1 MAVNMDSYAP
11 FDSGA
16 GANSMEATWRSMM
29 SLLPSGVFRGRN
41 NDVQCYA
48 DSTGMQV
55 KVRTGE
61 VWIRGH
67 WGQVGSEKTL
77 AIASAHA
84 SLSRIDRCVARAD
97 FANNRVELDIL
108 TGVAGSGT
116 FVGLT
121 RNTSIWEIPLAVIT
135 VPALDTSIDAAQVR
149 DQRVYTGDRLP
160 RGIVGLVKQA
170 TSNSPITG
178 ETMMETVTFGAESGR
193 AYEIIFEAQH
203 DTSNPTFRF
212 RYATGN
218 SVTTA
223 GTIIRDSNVEGSG
236 ASRLFRMTG
245 IFAPSTTEDYT
256 IGVSAQGSSLNVTS
270 TGATNR
276 LFWVRDVGLL

>member
-1 MAVNMDSYAP
+1 MAVTMDSYAP

-16 GANSMEATWRSMM
+16 GANSMEDKWRSMF
-29 SLLPSGVFRGRN
+29 SQLPSGVMRGRN
-41 NDVQCYA
+41 NDMQCYA

-61 VWIRGH
+61 CWIRGH

-84 SLSRIDRCVARAD
+84 TLARVDRCVARAD
-97 FANNRVELDIL
+97 FINNRVELDIL
-108 TGVAGSGT
+108 TGVAGSGVA
-116 FVGLT
+116 VGLT
-121 RNTSIWEIPLAVIT
+121 RNTSIWEISLAIIN
-135 VPALDTSIDAAQVR
+135 VPALDTSIDASQVK
-149 DQRVYTGDRLP
+149 DQRVYTGDRNP

-170 TSNSPITG
+170 TSNTGITG
-178 ETMMETVTFGAESGR
+178 ETMMETITFGAEAGR
-193 AYEIIFEAQH
+193 AYELCFAANH
-203 DTSNPTFRF
+203 DTPHPTSRI
-212 RYATGN
+212 RYAAGQT
-218 SVTTA
+218 VTTS
-223 GTIIRDSNVEGSG
+223 GTIIRDANVEGSG
-236 ASRLFRMTG
+236 ASRLFRFTG

-276 LFWVRDVGLL
+276 LFWIRDVGLL